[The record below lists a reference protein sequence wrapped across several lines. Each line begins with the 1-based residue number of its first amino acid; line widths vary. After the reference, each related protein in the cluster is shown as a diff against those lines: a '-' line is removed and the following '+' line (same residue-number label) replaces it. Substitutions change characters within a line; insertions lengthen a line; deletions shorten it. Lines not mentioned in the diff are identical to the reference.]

1 MYERQNFGQLARNVF
16 TPILNGSTLFRL
28 IESSRGVETVELITH
43 ITRYSQ
49 LTLRKE
55 ALDEIDA
62 LFEEILG
69 GWNTFEA
76 YRSRFAMLNKCFDD
90 EPLGSVQRIGIFND
104 LTGALF
110 SRIYPMIARRGG
122 HIYVYSDM
130 SETFSFTEFALD
142 MRSMTVKYDFEYIPH
157 FETLI
162 SAENIIGC
170 HRLRCLGRSWCF
182 GLFTR

>member
-1 MYERQNFGQLARNVF
+1 M
-16 TPILNGSTLFRL
+16 
-28 IESSRGVETVELITH
+28 IESFRGVETVELITH

-49 LTLRKE
+49 LTLRE
-55 ALDEIDA
+55 RALDEIDA

-122 HIYVYSDM
+122 HIYVYSDI

-142 MRSMTVKYDFEYIPH
+142 MRSATVKYEFEYTPI
-157 FETLI
+157 
-162 SAENIIGC
+162 
-170 HRLRCLGRSWCF
+170 
-182 GLFTR
+182 